1 VIRLENRFTI
11 AASPHVIWPLLSDP
25 VLVASC
31 IPGATLKEKES
42 DGKYRGELAVKFGPT
57 VAVFS
62 GVIKMEYDH
71 AAHRCTVEGHG
82 RDRKGASRATAS
94 AEFVATGTDSTLVSM
109 TGGFAVSGPL
119 ETFAR
124 AGGTILARALMEE
137 FAKNLSLHLH
147 KTGDAGASRR
157 SVPAAPAALGVL
169 SLLGATLAGWLAR
182 VFARLR
188 G

>member
-11 AASPHVIWPLLSDP
+11 AASPQEIWPLLCDP

-124 AGGTILARALMEE
+124 AGGTILARSLMEE
-137 FAKNLSLHLH
+137 FAKNLSMHLH
-147 KTGDAGASRR
+147 KTDR
-157 SVPAAPAALGVL
+157 SPPAAPEPLGIL
-169 SLLGATLAGWLAR
+169 GLLARGMAGWLVR
-182 VFARLR
+182 IFARTR